1 MIVLAMQIVLSSQVQ
16 EGAYDM
22 SYQIVTD
29 ATAHMVSKAS
39 LLLRNGVSMKGIPA
53 AWVMA
58 IMQQWA
64 THPSRPIETN

>member
-1 MIVLAMQIVLSSQVQ
+1 
-16 EGAYDM
+16 M